1 MPTTPTPLGGEAA
14 CQMKL
19 EGDAVVRRARTADAA
34 ALTAM
39 RQALFPHE
47 SAEELRSEVPGMLG
61 DDGSAVLVA
70 EAGDG
75 ALVGYAQVGTR
86 PYVDGCR
93 SSPVGYLEEWWVAP
107 ELRRHGIGRL
117 LVEAGERWAA
127 ARGCTEMA
135 SDTTLD
141 NTLSQAAHERLGY
154 EETDRIVQYRKAL
167 RPSGPTESA

>member
-1 MPTTPTPLGGEAA
+1 MSDAPAPLGGEAA
-14 CQMKL
+14 CHMKL
-19 EGDAVVRRARTADAA
+19 EGDAVVRRARTADTA
-34 ALTAM
+34 ALAAM
-39 RQALFPHE
+39 RHALFPHHA
-47 SAEELRSEVPGMLG
+47 AEELRSEVPGMLG
-61 DDGSAVLVA
+61 DEGSAVLVA
-70 EAGDG
+70 EARDG
-75 ALVGYAQVGTR
+75 SLVGYAQVGTR

-107 ELRRHGIGRL
+107 EVRRHGVGRL

-154 EETDRIVQYRKAL
+154 EEVDRIVQYRKEL
-167 RPSGPTESA
+167 RPSGPNESP